1 MNKQL
6 LVETKVGGRY
16 HDIVSRIKCDSFLFN
31 DSCVVF
37 NVKQRSKI
45 SKFILAFPFS
55 YDFLITSSRK
65 QHGAQGYMNLM
76 SVFFKNRF
84 KNYPLKLMRI
94 GATSSRYKLKNQKI
108 VYIGLTFEGF
118 LREDEI
124 KEVSIKLFESFSS
137 SFKKDSKELKKHIS
151 DKNPNRYKYIN

>member
-6 LVETKVGGRY
+6 LVETKVGGHY

-84 KNYPLKLMRI
+84 KNYPLNLMRI

>member
-6 LVETKVGGRY
+6 LVETKVGGHY